1 MSPPEKILTD
11 RLVLRR
17 FVRKDAES
25 IVDAVHSSL
34 PDLTRWLPWAHAGYA
49 KDDAAAYIRDSMQSW
64 KEGRAFDYAIR
75 SPNDPS
81 HHLGNISVWH
91 VSRLGRIG
99 EIGYWVRT
107 DATSKGIASEGTD
120 AMLSLGFSTLNLH
133 KITLRIAVGND
144 ASIRVAEKLGFTREG
159 ILREELRINGAWV
172 DHVLYSM
179 LEHEYRP
186 LRSRSQ
192 PA

>member
-1 MSPPEKILTD
+1 MPPPEKILTD

-17 FVRKDAES
+17 FARKDAES
-25 IVDAVHSSL
+25 IVEAVHGSL

-49 KDDAAAYIRDSMQSW
+49 KDDAAAYIRDSSQSW

-144 ASIRVAEKLGFTREG
+144 ASVRVAEKLGFTREG

>member
-1 MSPPEKILTD
+1 MPPPEKILTD

-17 FVRKDAES
+17 FARKDAES
-25 IVDAVHSSL
+25 IVEAVHGSL
-34 PDLTRWLPWAHAGYA
+34 PDLSRWLPWAHTGYA
-49 KDDAAAYIRDSMQSW
+49 KDDAIAYIRDSSQSW

-107 DATSKGIASEGTD
+107 DSTSKGIASEGTD
-120 AMLSLGFSTLNLH
+120 AMLSLGFSTLDLH

-144 ASIRVAEKLGFTREG
+144 ASVRVAEKLGFTREG
-159 ILREELRINGAWV
+159 ILREELRINGTWV
-172 DHVLYSM
+172 DHVLFSM
-179 LEHEYRP
+179 LEHEYRS
-186 LRSRSQ
+186 LNSRSQ